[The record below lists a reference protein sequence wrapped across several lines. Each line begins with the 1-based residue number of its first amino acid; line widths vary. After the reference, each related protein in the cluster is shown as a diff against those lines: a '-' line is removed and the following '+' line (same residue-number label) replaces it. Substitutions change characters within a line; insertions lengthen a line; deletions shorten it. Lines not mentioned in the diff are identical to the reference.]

1 MSKKAQKFIKAAA
14 SAAVKL
20 IRENDSDTSSSGDDA
35 NSDSSIE
42 STNDNLTTD
51 PSFVCD
57 VNLSDN
63 ITDRATRA
71 ALRGQTRPEVE
82 VSSSEEEGG
91 YTQIP
96 VTVTQSPV
104 STVSCDIHNKYRGY
118 TTTPYHKYSYQYGN
132 T

>member
-1 MSKKAQKFIKAAA
+1 MSKKAQKLIKAAA
-14 SAAVKL
+14 AAAAKL
-20 IRENDSDTSSSGDDA
+20 LRENDSSSSGDDT
-35 NSDSSIE
+35 NSDSTE
-42 STNDNLTTD
+42 SPNDNLTTD

-71 ALRGQTRPEVE
+71 AFRGQTRPEIE
-82 VSSSEEEGG
+82 LSSSEEEGG

-104 STVSCDIHNKYRGY
+104 STQCPVTYSTNREVTLQLP
-118 TTTPYHKYSYQYGN
+118 TTSTATN